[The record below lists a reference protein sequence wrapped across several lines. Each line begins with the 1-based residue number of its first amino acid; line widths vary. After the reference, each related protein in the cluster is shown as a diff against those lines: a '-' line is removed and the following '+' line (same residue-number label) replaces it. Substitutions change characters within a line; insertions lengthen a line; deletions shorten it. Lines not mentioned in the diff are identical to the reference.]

1 MSPPSPGAAPK
12 KRHAK
17 KAETHQRVLAAAMQ
31 TFARHG
37 FEKTSTAEIAELAG
51 VAHGTVF
58 AVAPT
63 KESLLVAAYADEIRR
78 VGENIA
84 TTLPMKRPL
93 VAQLEHIFDGLFD
106 YYAVNPPLSR
116 AILQHLL
123 FIPDTATR
131 SQHDRLLTDLF
142 DALRRLLDVAKE
154 RGGIRGDVN
163 SDDLATLCFSTYVY
177 FLLAL
182 LNDSYPNRVSHRRD
196 FRRVL
201 ELSLRSATQ

>member
-1 MSPPSPGAAPK
+1 MSPPPPGAAPK

-84 TTLPMKRPL
+84 ATLPMKRPL

-131 SQHDRLLTDLF
+131 SAARPAAHRP
-142 DALRRLLDVAKE
+142 LRCAPPPPRCGQGA
-154 RGGIRGDVN
+154 RWH
-163 SDDLATLCFSTYVY
+163 
-177 FLLAL
+177 
-182 LNDSYPNRVSHRRD
+182 PRR
-196 FRRVL
+196 R
-201 ELSLRSATQ
+201 E